1 MPGDSDPM
9 TYIIR
14 ADGASRGNPGEASY
28 GAVLFDGD
36 SEVASASEHLGV
48 TTNNFAEYSGVI
60 AGLKLA
66 LAHDPNAEYLVQ
78 LDSKLVVEQL
88 SGNWKVK
95 SKDLMPL
102 VSEANKLASRL
113 KVRFE
118 WIPREQNSRAD
129 SLANEAL
136 DRPVAKSIPD
146 QPGSI
151 RAPRVTSPGTE
162 LIFVRHGH
170 SAHTE
175 KGLVAGGDGAD
186 PELSELGMREAEA
199 TAELLANPPSSWGL
213 AMTNPL
219 VISSNMLRT
228 TQTGKAIAD
237 KLGAEMVFDQ
247 RIREIFFGEWNGL
260 SNTELFSKDPALLEA
275 WRGSLDFRPPGGE
288 SIEDLISRTSPFV
301 EEIRRDYPN
310 RTVVVVSHMMPTRA
324 LTHQIIGGPSNYL
337 WSTSFSPASVTAF
350 RVWGTELHELITLN
364 SCAHLPIK

>member
-1 MPGDSDPM
+1 M
-9 TYIIR
+9 TLIIR
-14 ADGASRGNPGEASY
+14 ADGASRGNPGEASF
-28 GAVLFDGD
+28 GAVLLDG
-36 SEVASASEHLGV
+36 EKEIATASAHLGV

-66 LAHDPNAEYLVQ
+66 IAHDQSAEYLVQ

-88 SGNWKVK
+88 NGNWKVK

-102 VSEANKLASRL
+102 VSEASKLASKLR
-113 KVRFE
+113 VRFE

-129 SLANEAL
+129 ELANQAL
-136 DRPVAKSIPD
+136 DRPVAREIPN

-151 RAPRVTSPGTE
+151 RAPRVSSSGTE
-162 LIFVRHGH
+162 IIFIRHGH

-186 PELSELGMREAEA
+186 PELSDLGLREADA
-199 TAELLANPPSSWGL
+199 TAELLANPPSAWRL
-213 AMTNPL
+213 AMKDPI

-228 TQTGKAIAD
+228 RQTAEAIAR
-237 KLGAEMVFDQ
+237 KLNVETVLDP

-260 SNTELFSKDPALLEA
+260 TNDELFSKDQKLLDS
-275 WRGSLDFRPPGGE
+275 WQGSLDFRPPGGE
-288 SIEDLISRTSPFV
+288 SIEDLIARTGSFV
-301 EEIRRDYPN
+301 DEIRTNYPN

-324 LTHQIIGGPSNYL
+324 LTYQVIGGPESYL
-337 WSTSFSPASVTAF
+337 WSTTFAPASVTAF
-350 RVWGTELHELITLN
+350 RVWGSEQYELITLN